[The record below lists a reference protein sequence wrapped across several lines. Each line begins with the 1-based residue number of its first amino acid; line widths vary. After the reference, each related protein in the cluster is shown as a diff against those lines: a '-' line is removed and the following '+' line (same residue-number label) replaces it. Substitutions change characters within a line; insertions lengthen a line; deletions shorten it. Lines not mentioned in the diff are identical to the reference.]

1 MMNNQTIYDII
12 IRNATKE
19 YFSMRNINTLS
30 NKIWET
36 PQYTRKQIN
45 RAGKII
51 ANKSSYSPDEYEVA
65 IKILNNWRASHAYPL
80 HVITCGL
87 RNKFPNALVVQRIKR
102 LESIT
107 GKIERFPEM
116 ELYKM
121 QDLGGCRVIVDSLDQ
136 VYDIY
141 NKYKNS
147 RIRHVLKR
155 TYDYINQPKASG
167 YRCLHCV
174 YQFQSD
180 KLETYNKN
188 MLIEVQFRTKLQ
200 HTWATAVEMMGIYTK
215 SNLKSSQGNKD
226 ILRFFLLVS
235 SIFAMIEK
243 TNICPN
249 TPYDVKET
257 INEIRELDKKYNIIS
272 ILSGLNVS
280 IDYSVKKKLGKNV
293 YYILILDYENKKVT
307 VRPFQP
313 AQLEIATKA
322 YSDIENKTNKDVV
335 LVSASSFEA
344 LRTAYPNYFVDIS
357 NFVDMMR
364 NILK

>member
-1 MMNNQTIYDII
+1 MNNLNIYDII
-12 IRNATKE
+12 IENITKE
-19 YFSMRNINTLS
+19 SIVSMNKNIQP

-51 ANKSSYSPDEYEVA
+51 ANKSNHTEEEYQQAV
-65 IKILNNWRASHAYPL
+65 KILNNWRASHAYPL

-87 RNKFPNALVVQRIKR
+87 RNKFPEALVVQRIKR
-102 LESIT
+102 LESIA
-107 GKIERFPEM
+107 GKVERFPEM

-121 QDLGGCRVIVDSLDQ
+121 QDLGGCRVIVDNIEQ
-136 VYDIY
+136 VYEAS

-147 RIRHVLKR
+147 RIRHILKR
-155 TYDYINQPKASG
+155 TYDYIENPKTSG

-180 KLETYNKN
+180 SSNIYNTN

-235 SIFAMIEK
+235 SVFAIIEK

-249 TPYDVKET
+249 TSTDIKE
-257 INEIRELDKKYNIIS
+257 IIDEIRSLDKKYNIVS
-272 ILSGLNVS
+272 ILSGLTVS
-280 IDYSVKKKLGKNV
+280 IDYSKKKKFGKNI
-293 YYILILDYENKKVT
+293 YYLLILDYEKKVVT
-307 VRPFQP
+307 VRTFPTTK
-313 AQLEIATKA
+313 LEIATKA
-322 YSDIENKTNKDVV
+322 YGEIEKKTNKDVV
-335 LVSASSFEA
+335 LVSANSFDA
-344 LRTAYPNYFVDIS
+344 VRMAYPNYFVDIS

-364 NILK
+364 EILK